1 MKRLFLDLG
10 VQPLANELKKKFF
23 TNFTKYRLQ
32 VFFDT
37 KTKIVFL
44 KNIFSSK
51 EMFTNK
57 YPYKSSGSTTMIKSF
72 SEISSK
78 IKKRF
83 KFKNILEI
91 GSNDGAFAKNFDP
104 KNIICIEPCKNL
116 AIVTKK
122 LGYQTYA
129 NYFDK
134 FLVSKFKKKKIS
146 FDIIYSANTL
156 THIPRIKEVIKN
168 CSSLMSDDGI
178 LIIEDPSL
186 LSCIKNLSYDQF
198 YNEHIYVLSCMAL
211 KNICKSLNLQI
222 FDVEKIDTHGGTLR
236 YFIKKKKSNLNSI
249 KPSVLR
255 QISLEK
261 RFNLNKFSTY
271 RSFGLKVNK
280 SKNRLKDILN
290 KLKIEG
296 KRIIGYGATA
306 KSTTVIHFCNLQ
318 KNIFDY
324 FLDTTAD
331 KINKFIPGTMIR
343 IKKYKKIIYKND
355 LCVFLGAWNFKKE
368 IFKKEINYLKKG
380 GLFITHVPYPRIINK

>member
-1 MKRLFLDLG
+1 
-10 VQPLANELKKKFF
+10 
-23 TNFTKYRLQ
+23 
-32 VFFDT
+32 
-37 KTKIVFL
+37 
-44 KNIFSSK
+44 
-51 EMFTNK
+51 
-57 YPYKSSGSTTMIKSF
+57 
-72 SEISSK
+72 
-78 IKKRF
+78 
-83 KFKNILEI
+83 
-91 GSNDGAFAKNFDP
+91 
-104 KNIICIEPCKNL
+104 
-116 AIVTKK
+116 
-122 LGYQTYA
+122 
-129 NYFDK
+129 
-134 FLVSKFKKKKIS
+134 
-146 FDIIYSANTL
+146 
-156 THIPRIKEVIKN
+156 
-168 CSSLMSDDGI
+168 
-178 LIIEDPSL
+178 
-186 LSCIKNLSYDQF
+186 
-198 YNEHIYVLSCMAL
+198 MAL

-324 FLDTTAD
+324 FLDTTVD
-331 KINKFIPGTMIR
+331 KINKFIPGTNIR
-343 IKKYKKIIYKND
+343 IKKYKKIIYKKN
-355 LCVFLGAWNFKKE
+355 LYVFLGAWNFKKE
-368 IFKKEINYLKKG
+368 IFKKEVNYLKKG